1 MDMEELLSIGDM
13 AKINHITVNT
23 LRLYDKWG
31 LLKPAYINHETNYR
45 YYDIKQNAR
54 LDLIAYMKE
63 LGMNLKEIKELL
75 DKEDLNLIE
84 AILIKKKAAI
94 DQEIAERVRQRDA
107 IKRTIYSLERYRKS
121 PTPGTLTTEFIDERS
136 IYKAYVSKNFYD
148 YGLDAYEMILKEF
161 KNNLIHENLPEV
173 YYCNVGTFLS
183 KENFLHQHFETHTS
197 FIFVNEHFP
206 LKEKVEKLESGMYAC
221 IYLDDFMDEK
231 VYAKRLLDYCEKN
244 HYEIIGDYICEVL
257 IELTFFNQNNRS
269 MYLRL
274 QVPIAF
280 KKTLDPHQ

>member
-45 YYDIKQNAR
+45 YYDIK
-54 LDLIAYMKE
+54 
-63 LGMNLKEIKELL
+63 
-75 DKEDLNLIE
+75 
-84 AILIKKKAAI
+84 
-94 DQEIAERVRQRDA
+94 
-107 IKRTIYSLERYRKS
+107 RTIYSLERYRKS

-136 IYKAYVSKNFYD
+136 IYKAYVSKSFYD

-206 LKEKVEKLESGMYAC
+206 LKEKVEKLESGMYA
-221 IYLDDFMDEK
+221 
-231 VYAKRLLDYCEKN
+231 
-244 HYEIIGDYICEVL
+244 IGDYICEVL

>member
-1 MDMEELLSIGDM
+1 MKIFLKSIIVMLVLSYPR
-13 AKINHITVNT
+13 KTFCIN
-23 LRLYDKWG
+23 
-31 LLKPAYINHETNYR
+31 
-45 YYDIKQNAR
+45 
-54 LDLIAYMKE
+54 
-63 LGMNLKEIKELL
+63 
-75 DKEDLNLIE
+75 
-84 AILIKKKAAI
+84 
-94 DQEIAERVRQRDA
+94 
-107 IKRTIYSLERYRKS
+107 
-121 PTPGTLTTEFIDERS
+121 
-136 IYKAYVSKNFYD
+136 
-148 YGLDAYEMILKEF
+148 ILK
-161 KNNLIHENLPEV
+161 H
-173 YYCNVGTFLS
+173 
-183 KENFLHQHFETHTS
+183 

-231 VYAKRLLDYCEKN
+231 EYAKRLLDYCEKN